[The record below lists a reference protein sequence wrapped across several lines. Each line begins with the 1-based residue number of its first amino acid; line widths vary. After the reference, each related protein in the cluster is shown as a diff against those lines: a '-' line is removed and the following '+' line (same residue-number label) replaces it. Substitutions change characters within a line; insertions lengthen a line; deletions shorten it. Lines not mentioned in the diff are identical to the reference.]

1 MPHPEIER
9 TPDEIRDAAI
19 VHFIER
25 AVPKFN
31 KGQEEHGGSC
41 DQRANFEEL
50 ENEII
55 DLWFYMQSLKYK
67 LERKENGD

>member
-1 MPHPEIER
+1 MKKPR
-9 TPDEIRDAAI
+9 TPDQIRDAAI
-19 VHFIER
+19 AHFIER

-31 KGQEEHGGSC
+31 KGQAEHGGSC

-55 DLWFYMQSLKYK
+55 DLWFYMMSLKHK
-67 LERKENGD
+67 IERQKNEV

>member
-1 MPHPEIER
+1 MTSR
-9 TPDEIRDAAI
+9 TPDQIRDAAI
-19 VHFIER
+19 THFIER

-55 DLWFYMQSLKYK
+55 DLWFYMQSLKHK
-67 LERKENGD
+67 LESHDRT